1 MHGVSC
7 YKATFLGSLSP
18 HADRHGGAISFTVCL
33 FVSVFISL
41 LVRAQIFCKMFLA
54 RVDTG

>member
-18 HADRHGGAISFTVCL
+18 HAGGAISFTVCL
-33 FVSVFISL
+33 FVSVFTSL